1 MFKVTFKFEG
11 AEDVITYAQEGEN
24 LLEIARK
31 SNVAID
37 APCSG
42 KHPVEN
48 VE

>member
-24 LLEIARK
+24 LLEIARAMQQLMHL
-31 SNVAID
+31 VLEM
-37 APCSG
+37 
-42 KHPVEN
+42 HPVEN